1 MRIGEPELFYE
12 LVRPYERAVFLASLS
27 LVKNDVQAEDV
38 AQEAILKAFKNLS
51 RFSHEG

>member
-1 MRIGEPELFYE
+1 MNWCVHMSALF
-12 LVRPYERAVFLASLS
+12 FLASLS
-27 LVKNDVQAEDV
+27 LVKNDVQAEAV